1 MNFED
6 GTLCHINF
14 GRTMGTEINNEHLAV
29 LFNIRGVDNLVF
41 AIPLTSPK
49 LKHFKSKNAFEER
62 NYKETKF
69 FRLHYIIQT
78 DSIALLEQMKS
89 ISIARISNYYKD
101 ADGKIVIL
109 NEKELNLLRK
119 KLEKYLHYVLYK

>member
-1 MNFED
+1 MKFED

-14 GRTMGTEINNEHLAV
+14 GRTIGTEINNEHLAV
-29 LFNIRGVDNLVF
+29 LFNIKGVDNLVF

-49 LKHFKSKNAFEER
+49 LKHFKTQEAFENR
-62 NYKETKF
+62 SYKDTKF

-89 ISIARISNYYKD
+89 ISVLRISNYYKD
-101 ADGKIVIL
+101 ADGKIIVL
-109 NEKELNLLRK
+109 NDKEIK
-119 KLEKYLHYVLYK
+119 IIKQKIEKYIHYILYK

>member
-14 GRTMGTEINNEHLAV
+14 GKTFGTEINNEHLAV
-29 LFNIRGVDNLVF
+29 LFNIKGVDNLVL

-49 LKHFKSKNAFEER
+49 TKHFKTQSDFENR
-62 NYKETKF
+62 NYREVKY
-69 FRLHYIIQT
+69 FRLHYIVQT

-89 ISIARISNYYKD
+89 ISVLRINNYYKD

-109 NEKELNLLRK
+109 NEKELTLLKNKIK
-119 KLEKYLHYVLYK
+119 KYINFILYK